1 MNKTAILLGA
11 TGLTGRYLLEA
22 LIKDEDY
29 SLIKVFSRRSTGV
42 ISPKVEEHL
51 IDLLELSKY
60 ESLFK
65 ADVIFCCIGT
75 TKAKTPD
82 SETYK
87 KIDFGIPVTAAR
99 LAKKNDIP
107 AFLVISALS
116 ANPNSR
122 IFYNRVKGEMQH
134 AVLEQ
139 DIEETY
145 IFQPSLIYGEREEKR
160 AAEDIANIFLRAFN
174 FIIPKNYKR
183 IHAKTIALAMLKVAK
198 EGYSK
203 KLIPSKEIA
212 VLGK

>member
-42 ISPKVEEHL
+42 KSPKVEEHL

-99 LAKKNDIP
+99 LAKKNNIP

-134 AVLEQ
+134 AILEQ

-145 IFQPSLIYGEREEKR
+145 IFQPSLIPYVSQKKLESLLIDLPELAVQKDIAALYDLLNKEKILRQKLIIKREEYLQTR
-160 AAEDIANIFLRAFN
+160 LFLMMN
-174 FIIPKNYKR
+174 D
-183 IHAKTIALAMLKVAK
+183 
-198 EGYSK
+198 E
-203 KLIPSKEIA
+203 
-212 VLGK
+212 